1 MKFKLVR
8 ILGLLV
14 VVILLASCRQNSKGE
29 ENVSKGDL
37 LNRESMYLGEEVF
50 ANLPDKA
57 DCLRYYSFDESTADI
72 TDEKVIEKLMLKL
85 KSNNYVP
92 LAEDEYVEGL
102 YDFRFISGDNS
113 VAIGLG
119 EEIIAYEGKQY
130 RLSGDGGILTDDIK
144 KICEK

>member
-1 MKFKLVR
+1 MKFKSVR

-14 VVILLASCRQNSKGE
+14 VVILLASCGQNSKGE
-29 ENVSKGDL
+29 EDVSKDAL
-37 LNRESMYLGEEVF
+37 SNRESMYLGEEIF
-50 ANLPDKA
+50 ANLPDKV

-72 TDEKVIEKLMLKL
+72 TDKEVIEKLMLTL
-85 KSNNYVP
+85 KGNNYIQ

-119 EEIIAYEGKQY
+119 EEIIAYDGKQY
-130 RLSGDGGILTDDIK
+130 RLSGDGGILTEDIK